1 MVSRTDSNY
10 IHFPHL
16 KTAEE
21 TWEYAEKVAT
31 EVSMLFPKPI
41 KLEFEAVIYWRFFIL
56 TKKRYMYKS
65 CLDDGVVD
73 DKVGKKGVLLA
84 RRDTSVF
91 IRNLYER
98 LIMKI
103 FDNEH
108 RDDILYYIIE
118 QFNKLCSNSF
128 SYKDF
133 VVTKSVGGINN
144 MEHMPHIDASGKIV
158 PNKIK
163 IGDYTI
169 PKLPTDPK
177 LREEQLKKKNVSSDK
192 EYYEKCL
199 PAQVQL
205 AEKMRNRGQ
214 PVQVGSRL
222 EFLVTDIDNHQG
234 KQYDKLESIDYF
246 LQHSQSLKVDFFYYI
261 KIAIN
266 SIDEILNIAFDKDDE
281 KYKFRFKKDFI
292 LEQYNFRYKVRRK
305 VLEELTNLF
314 RTKITFT

>member
-1 MVSRTDSNY
+1 
-10 IHFPHL
+10 
-16 KTAEE
+16 
-21 TWEYAEKVAT
+21 
-31 EVSMLFPKPI
+31 
-41 KLEFEAVIYWRFFIL
+41 
-56 TKKRYMYKS
+56 MYRS
-65 CLDDGVVD
+65 CLDDGVVG

-91 IRNLYER
+91 IRNLYEQI
-98 LIMKI
+98 IMKI
-103 FDNEH
+103 FDSEH

-128 SYKDF
+128 PYKDF
-133 VVTKSVGGINN
+133 VVTKSVGSINN
-144 MEHMPHIDASGKIV
+144 MEQVPHIDASGKIV

-177 LREEQLKKKNVSSDK
+177 LREEQLKKKNATTER

-205 AEKMRNRGQ
+205 AEKMKNRGQ

-234 KQYDKLESIDYF
+234 KQYDKLESIEYF
-246 LQHSQSLKVDFFYYI
+246 VQHSQSLKVDFFYYI

-281 KYKFRFKKDFI
+281 KYKYRFKKDFI

-314 RTKITFT
+314 RTKISFS